1 MADHTS
7 HHALHRSYLYAPGTR
22 PELCRKAW
30 SSRADAVIFD
40 LEDAVPH
47 DAKDEA
53 RANVA
58 DLVADLGARSVGSLH
73 VRVNQSTAG
82 YDVADL
88 RAATAPGVD
97 GIRLP
102 KAERPDDIQC
112 AAALLDEYEAAAGVE
127 AGSIIL
133 YPTIES
139 VLGAANIAEI
149 LAASPRVGRVAFGST
164 DYLRDATVLPPLDEE
179 VATLHVRSMLAM
191 QSRLASVAPPI
202 DSVFVDLNDPAGLRA
217 SAEWARSIGFFGKS
231 IIHPAQIDA
240 VHDVFTPSAEAVA
253 RARATVDAFDAA
265 LRNGS
270 AAVVVDGAFIDEAV
284 VGRARSLL
292 RLSDQLEV
300 SP

>member
-30 SSRADAVIFD
+30 ASEADAVIFD
-40 LEDAVPH
+40 LEDAVPR

-53 RANVA
+53 RANVGT
-58 DLVADLGARSVGSLH
+58 LVAELGERARGSLH
-73 VRVNQSTAG
+73 VRVNQSADG
-82 YDVADL
+82 YDVDDL
-88 RAATAPGVD
+88 RAAVAPGVD

-102 KAERPDDIQC
+102 KVELAEDI
-112 AAALLDEYEAAAGVE
+112 AEAAARLDSLE
-127 AGSIIL
+127 AIAGMEVGTIVL

-139 VLGAANIAEI
+139 VLGAANIAAI

-179 VATLHVRSMLAM
+179 VATIHVRSMLAM
-191 QSRLASVAPPI
+191 HSRLASVAPPI
-202 DSVFVDLNDPAGLRA
+202 DSVFVDLSDADGLRS

-231 IIHPAQIDA
+231 IIHPSQIDA
-240 VHDVFTPSAEAVA
+240 VHDVFTPSADAVA
-253 RARATVDAFDAA
+253 RARATVEAFDDAV
-265 LRNGS
+265 RSGS

-300 SP
+300 TP